1 MIQSI
6 KDADVKQK
14 RVLLRTDFNVPL
26 SDKGEVEDV
35 FRIQACVPTIQFLQK
50 QGCKVLIITHIGRPQ
65 GRDSALSL
73 RCVQPC
79 LEQALQC
86 TVSFFDTIEQAHRQF
101 SSLENGSVA
110 LLENIRF
117 EPEEQEK
124 SENLAQKLAE
134 LGDVFVND
142 AFAVSHREHTSIVAL
157 PQLLPSYAGLLLEKE
172 VTVLD
177 SVRFSHQQ
185 RVVFVMGG
193 SKVKSKIRVL
203 EGLIDTIDVI
213 CCGGVLA
220 NMLLEEAGQNIGSS
234 YIEGEHDIEEYLQTV
249 SFPPHKILLPIDAV
263 VCEDKEAQ
271 SATSTKDIADIQNKD
286 MILDIGPKT
295 IQEYVKHIQGA
306 DIVFWNGPMGLFE
319 VEEFQ
324 AGTQAIIEAF
334 SKTQA
339 QVVVGGGDAISALD
353 HYNARHSVYYI
364 CTGGGAMLEY
374 LAQGTLVG
382 IKALEV

>member
-1 MIQSI
+1 M
-6 KDADVKQK
+6 
-14 RVLLRTDFNVPL
+14 
-26 SDKGEVEDV
+26 
-35 FRIQACVPTIQFLQK
+35 
-50 QGCKVLIITHIGRPQ
+50 
-65 GRDSALSL
+65 
-73 RCVQPC
+73 
-79 LEQALQC
+79 
-86 TVSFFDTIEQAHRQF
+86 
-101 SSLENGSVA
+101 
-110 LLENIRF
+110 LENIRF
-117 EPEEQEK
+117 EPEEQQE
-124 SENLAQKLAE
+124 SAELAQKLAE

-157 PQLLPSYAGLLLEKE
+157 PKLLPSYAGLLLEKE

-177 SVRFSHQQ
+177 GVRSSHQQ

-193 SKVKSKIRVL
+193 SKVRSKIRVL

-271 SATSTKDIADIQNKD
+271 SATSTKAVADIKDKD

-295 IQEYVKHIQGA
+295 IQEYVEHIQGA

-324 AGTQAIIEAF
+324 AGTQAIVEAF

-339 QVVVGGGDAISALD
+339 RVVVGGGDAISALD
-353 HYNARHSVYYI
+353 HYNARDSVYYI

>member
-1 MIQSI
+1 MQSI

-26 SDKGEVEDV
+26 NEQGKVEDA
-35 FRIQACVPTIQFLQK
+35 FRIQACVPTIQYLQK

-65 GRDSALSL
+65 GREDSLSL
-73 RCVQPC
+73 KHIQEP
-79 LEQALQC
+79 LQQELGC
-86 TVSFFDTIEQAHRQF
+86 SVSFFNTLQQAHEQF

-117 EPEEQEK
+117 EKGEQEE
-124 SENLAQKLAE
+124 SNELAQNLAQ
-134 LGDVFVND
+134 LGDIFVND
-142 AFAVSHREHTSIVAL
+142 AFAVSHRKHTTIVLL
-157 PQLLPSYAGLLLEKE
+157 PQLIPAYAGLLLEKE
-172 VTVLD
+172 ISVLD
-177 SVRFSHQQ
+177 SIRFSHQQ

-220 NMLLEEAGQNIGSS
+220 NMLLEESGQSIGSS

-271 SATSTKDIADIQNKD
+271 HDTYIRTMANIQEKD

-295 IQEYVKHIQGA
+295 IQEYVKHIQSA

-324 AGTQAIIEAF
+324 NGTKAVIESLA
-334 SKTQA
+334 KTQA
-339 QVVVGGGDAISALD
+339 KVVVGGGDAISALD
-353 HYNARHSVYYI
+353 HYNARNSVYYV

-374 LAQGTLVG
+374 LAQGSLVG